1 MARIISI
8 SNHKGGVGKT
18 TTTACLGAGL
28 ASKGYKVLMVDLDAQ
43 ANLTAS
49 FYTPDVQ
56 EQLTR
61 TIYDAMVEKAN
72 LPIFQLNEN
81 LHICPSSL
89 NLSQLEFQL
98 VQAYSRESIL
108 KKLLAPLVDHF
119 DFILLDCPPA
129 LGLMTINA
137 FVAST
142 EVFIPLVAETLPVKG
157 LKVMDDFL
165 SMVKEDL
172 NPSLDITGIIIT
184 RWEGRNLNKIL
195 EDSLVEHY
203 GDKVFKTKIRT
214 NIAISETTYVSQDIF
229 EYDNN
234 SNGAKDYSEL
244 IKEVLAM
251 KIN

>member
-108 KKLLAPLVDHF
+108 KKLLAPLVEHF

-165 SMVKEDL
+165 SMV
-172 NPSLDITGIIIT
+172 
-184 RWEGRNLNKIL
+184 RRIL
-195 EDSLVEHY
+195 IRRLISLV
-203 GDKVFKTKIRT
+203 
-214 NIAISETTYVSQDIF
+214 SSSQDGRVETLTRSLRIHLLNIT
-229 EYDNN
+229 ETRY
-234 SNGAKDYSEL
+234 SRLRSEL
-244 IKEVLAM
+244 ILLSLRQLM
-251 KIN
+251 